1 MVCWVSFSG
10 AKIVKICVN
19 TKFFCN
25 CWDICVIFSTFAG
38 EMREIK
44 WILSL
49 IGLCVVLAMHSQSIV
64 METAIEDVLEDI
76 YNQLSEDD
84 EILQEDVQEQ
94 LMNIAANPI
103 DLNHTNADE
112 LAELMFLSDEQID
125 AILMYQYEHGFK
137 EIYELQLIDC
147 LKDYEIRNLLPFVR
161 VDSLEVQE
169 FRSSG
174 GEKMY
179 FREVFHYA
187 KHEMTLRTD
196 ARNIEDFEGDP
207 MYGKLRYR
215 FNYRNRVQAG
225 VTAMMAASD
234 GRLAMGDRWDYGG
247 YIQLKNIGPM
257 KTIVAGNYQASF
269 GYGLVVGSP
278 FKRGKSAYIQS
289 TATTDEGLKKYSS
302 VGDSYNYFHGMGA
315 TARVSR
321 WADVSAFYS
330 LRKGKE
336 EAWNHVVGVNAT
348 GRWNRLKVGITAVET
363 IEATNSSQFRERSQA
378 SYSLEV
384 KRREASGVMGVNAR
398 WNMGKVDIWG
408 EVATSHGNKWGVG
421 VITGVRY
428 RPISD
433 VNLLAIY
440 RYYSPEFDN
449 VYANSLCSWSRMK
462 DEHGGYLGVEYNRLK
477 NWQLSAF
484 GDIWKTGFETMAQ
497 ADFIPQKDYRMHTR
511 FRVKRKDEKDTYSL
525 RWNMVYEFGQWKMK
539 TQADGNM
546 VQAKGAWTYG
556 WSVLQ
561 DVEYRFSK
569 VPIVLQLRAQAFDAR
584 EWNNRV
590 YIYEN
595 DVLYA
600 YAIPF
605 VYGLGGRF
613 WLNARYKINDIFSL
627 YLRVSETI
635 YQRTWAM
642 EHDKKSTRTDV
653 HALLRVKL

>member
-1 MVCWVSFSG
+1 MKRRIEIVILLVLFCVSTIYSQSFSLE
-10 AKIVKICVN
+10 
-19 TKFFCN
+19 
-25 CWDICVIFSTFAG
+25 DI
-38 EMREIK
+38 
-44 WILSL
+44 
-49 IGLCVVLAMHSQSIV
+49 
-64 METAIEDVLEDI
+64 LEDI
-76 YNQLSEDD
+76 YNELSE
-84 EILQEDVQEQ
+84 EGEVPLEEVQEE
-94 LMNIAANPI
+94 LLELASYPI
-103 DLNHTNADE
+103 NLNQTTADE
-112 LAELMFLSDEQID
+112 LSKLRFLSDEQID
-125 AILMYQYEHGFK
+125 AILLYQYQHPFQD
-137 EIYELQLIDC
+137 IYELQLIDC
-147 LKDYEIRNLLPFVR
+147 LKDYEIRNMLPFVE
-161 VDSLEVQE
+161 VKPTPYPSLKL
-169 FRSSG
+169 

-187 KHEMTLRTD
+187 KHEMTLRMD

-225 VTAMMAASD
+225 VSVLRRQGDKAIEQE
-234 GRLAMGDRWDYGG
+234 GDRWDYGG
-247 YIQLKNIGPM
+247 YIQLKDIGPM

-302 VGDSYNYFHGMGA
+302 VGDSYNYFHGVGA
-315 TARVSR
+315 TARLSR

-330 LRKGKE
+330 LRRGKE
-336 EAWNHVVGVNAT
+336 EAWQHVVGVNAT
-348 GRWNRLKVGITAVET
+348 GRWKRLKVGVTAVEN
-363 IEATNSSQFRERSQA
+363 IEASSSQFRERSQA
-378 SYSLEV
+378 SYSLEA
-384 KRREASGVMGVNAR
+384 KRREAKGAMGVNAR

-484 GDIWKTGFETMAQ
+484 GDVWKTGFETMAQ

-561 DVEYRFSK
+561 DVEYRFAD

-613 WLNARYKINDIFSL
+613 WLNARYKINDIFSV

-635 YQRTWAM
+635 YQSAWAM
-642 EHDKKSTRTDV
+642 EHDKKGSRTDV

>member
-1 MVCWVSFSG
+1 MKRVWIIAFVFVSCMTLTIHAESFSL
-10 AKIVKICVN
+10 
-19 TKFFCN
+19 
-25 CWDICVIFSTFAG
+25 D
-38 EMREIK
+38 
-44 WILSL
+44 
-49 IGLCVVLAMHSQSIV
+49 
-64 METAIEDVLEDI
+64 AIIEDI
-76 YNQLSEDD
+76 YNQLSEDG
-84 EILQEDVQEQ
+84 EIPLEDVQEE
-94 LMNIAANPI
+94 LIEIAQNPI
-103 DLNHTNADE
+103 NLNHTTANE
-112 LAELMFLSDEQID
+112 LSRLHFLSDEQID
-125 AILMYQYEHGFK
+125 AILLYQYLHPFQ

-147 LKDYEIRNLLPFVR
+147 LKDYEIRNLLPFVYVGA
-161 VDSLEVQE
+161 VDSDK
-169 FRSSG
+169 
-174 GEKMY
+174 KMY
-179 FREVFHYA
+179 IREVFHYA
-187 KHEMTLRTD
+187 KHEMTLRVD

-215 FNYRNRVQAG
+215 FNYQNRVMAG
-225 VTAMMAASD
+225 VTI
-234 GRLAMGDRWDYGG
+234 DRTPGATWENINYGG
-247 YIQLKNIGPM
+247 FIELRDMGPM
-257 KTIVAGNYQASF
+257 KRIVAGNYQAHF
-269 GYGLVVGSP
+269 GYGLVIGSP
-278 FKRGKSAYIQS
+278 FKRGKTAYIQS
-289 TATTDEGLKKYSS
+289 TATTDEGLKKFGS
-302 VGDSYNYFHGMGA
+302 VGDIYNYFHGVGA
-315 TARVSR
+315 TAKVSS

-330 LRKGKE
+330 LRKGKKE
-336 EAWNHVVGVNAT
+336 WNHVVGVNAT
-348 GRWNRLKVGITAVET
+348 GRWNRLKVGVTAVENIHQPT
-363 IEATNSSQFRERSQA
+363 PDPSLKGSELVSTQA
-378 SYSLEV
+378 
-384 KRREASGVMGVNAR
+384 VMGVNAR
-398 WNMGKVDIWG
+398 WNQGKVDIWG
-408 EVATSHGNKWGVG
+408 EVATSHGNKWEVG

-449 VYANSLCSWSRMK
+449 VYANSLCSWTRMR

-477 NWQLSAF
+477 NWQLLAF
-484 GDIWKTGFETMAQ
+484 GDLWKSGFETMAQ

-511 FRVKRKDEKDTYSL
+511 FRIKRKDEKDTYSL
-525 RWNMVYEFGQWKMK
+525 RWSMVYEFGQWKMK

-546 VQAKGAWTYG
+546 VQAEGAWTYG

-561 DVEYRFSK
+561 DVVYSFSE

-635 YQRTWAM
+635 YQNAWAI

-653 HALLRVKL
+653 HALLRIKL

>member
-1 MVCWVSFSG
+1 MKRRIEIVILLVLFCVSTIYSQSFSLE
-10 AKIVKICVN
+10 
-19 TKFFCN
+19 
-25 CWDICVIFSTFAG
+25 DI
-38 EMREIK
+38 
-44 WILSL
+44 
-49 IGLCVVLAMHSQSIV
+49 
-64 METAIEDVLEDI
+64 LEDI
-76 YNQLSEDD
+76 YNELSE
-84 EILQEDVQEQ
+84 EGEVPLEEVQEE
-94 LMNIAANPI
+94 LLELASYPI
-103 DLNHTNADE
+103 NLNQTTADE
-112 LAELMFLSDEQID
+112 LSKLRFLSDEQID
-125 AILMYQYEHGFK
+125 AILLYQYQHPFQD
-137 EIYELQLIDC
+137 IYELQLIDC
-147 LKDYEIRNLLPFVR
+147 LKDYEIRNMLPFVE
-161 VDSLEVQE
+161 VKPTPYPSLKL
-169 FRSSG
+169 

-179 FREVFHYA
+179 FREVVHYA
-187 KHEMTLRTD
+187 KHEMTLRMD

-225 VTAMMAASD
+225 VSVLRRQGDKAIEQE
-234 GRLAMGDRWDYGG
+234 GDRWDYGG
-247 YIQLKNIGPM
+247 YIQLKDIGPM

-302 VGDSYNYFHGMGA
+302 VGNSYNYFHGVGA

-330 LRKGKE
+330 LRRGKE
-336 EAWNHVVGVNAT
+336 EAWQHVVGVNAT
-348 GRWNRLKVGITAVET
+348 GRWKRLKVGVTAVET
-363 IEATNSSQFRERSQA
+363 IEASSSQFREHSQA
-378 SYSLEV
+378 NYSLEA
-384 KRREASGVMGVNAR
+384 KRREAKGAMGVNAR
-398 WNMGKVDIWG
+398 WNKGKVDIWG

-462 DEHGGYLGVEYNRLK
+462 DEHGGYFGVEYNRLK

-484 GDIWKTGFETMAQ
+484 GDVWKTGFETMAQ
-497 ADFIPQKDYRMHTR
+497 ADFIPQKNYRMYTR

-561 DVEYRFSK
+561 DVEYRFSE
-569 VPIVLQLRAQAFDAR
+569 VPIVLQFRAQAFDAR

-613 WLNARYKINDIFSL
+613 WLNARYKINDTFSV

-635 YQRTWAM
+635 YQNAWAM
-642 EHDKKSTRTDV
+642 EHNKNCTRADV

>member
-1 MVCWVSFSG
+1 MQG
-10 AKIVKICVN
+10 I
-19 TKFFCN
+19 
-25 CWDICVIFSTFAG
+25 
-38 EMREIK
+38 R

-49 IGLCVVLAMHSQSIV
+49 VGLCVAMATYGQDVRVEQV
-64 METAIEDVLEDI
+64 MEDI
-76 YNQLSEDD
+76 FNQLSEDGD
-84 EILQEDVQEQ
+84 LSYEDIEEE
-94 LMNIAANPI
+94 LLSIADNPM
-103 DLNHTNADE
+103 DLNTVTQEE
-112 LAELMFLSDEQID
+112 LSRLMFLSDEQID

-147 LKDYEIRNLLPFVR
+147 LKDYEIRNLLPFVK
-161 VDSLEVQE
+161 VDSLEVQG

-174 GEKMY
+174 GKKIY

-187 KHEMTLRTD
+187 KHEMTLRMD

-225 VTAMMAASD
+225 VSVL
-234 GRLAMGDRWDYGG
+234 RRQGDEAIRQEGERWDYGG
-247 YIQLKNIGPM
+247 YIQLKDIGPM
-257 KTIVAGNYQASF
+257 KTVVAGNYQASF

-302 VGDSYNYFHGMGA
+302 VGDSYHYFHGVGA
-315 TARVSR
+315 TARVSS

-363 IEATNSSQFRERSQA
+363 IEATSSQFRERLQA

-384 KRREASGVMGVNAR
+384 KDDESKRRATSGVMGVNAR

-433 VNLLAIY
+433 FNLLAIY

-484 GDIWKTGFETMAQ
+484 GDVWKTGFETMAQ

-546 VQAKGAWTYG
+546 VQAQGGWTYG

-561 DVEYRFSK
+561 DVEYRFAK
-569 VPIVLQLRAQAFDAR
+569 VPIVLQFRAQAFDAR

-613 WLNARYKINDIFSL
+613 WLNARYKINDTFSL

-635 YQRTWAM
+635 YQRAWAM

>member
-1 MVCWVSFSG
+1 MKRRIEIIILLVLFCVSTIYSQSFSLE
-10 AKIVKICVN
+10 
-19 TKFFCN
+19 
-25 CWDICVIFSTFAG
+25 DI
-38 EMREIK
+38 
-44 WILSL
+44 
-49 IGLCVVLAMHSQSIV
+49 
-64 METAIEDVLEDI
+64 LEDI
-76 YNQLSEDD
+76 YNELSE
-84 EILQEDVQEQ
+84 EGEAPLEEVQEE
-94 LMNIAANPI
+94 LLELASYPI
-103 DLNHTNADE
+103 NLNQTTADE
-112 LAELMFLSDEQID
+112 LSKLRFLSDEQID
-125 AILMYQYEHGFK
+125 AILLYQYQHPFQD
-137 EIYELQLIDC
+137 IYELQLIDC
-147 LKDYEIRNLLPFVR
+147 LKDYEIRNMLPFVE
-161 VDSLEVQE
+161 VKPTPYPSLKL
-169 FRSSG
+169 

-187 KHEMTLRTD
+187 KHEMTLRMD

-225 VTAMMAASD
+225 VSVLRRQGDKAIEQE
-234 GRLAMGDRWDYGG
+234 GDRWDYGG
-247 YIQLKNIGPM
+247 YIQLKDIGPM

-302 VGDSYNYFHGMGA
+302 VGNSYNYFHGVGA

-330 LRKGKE
+330 LRRGKE
-336 EAWNHVVGVNAT
+336 EAWQHVVGVNAT
-348 GRWNRLKVGITAVET
+348 GRWKRLKVGVTAMET
-363 IEATNSSQFRERSQA
+363 IEASSSQFRERSQA
-378 SYSLEV
+378 SYSLEA
-384 KRREASGVMGVNAR
+384 KRREAKGAMGVNAR
-398 WNMGKVDIWG
+398 WNKGKVDIWG

-433 VNLLAIY
+433 MNLLAIY

-484 GDIWKTGFETMAQ
+484 GDVWKTGFETMAQ
-497 ADFIPQKDYRMHTR
+497 ADFIPQKNYRMHTR

-546 VQAKGAWTYG
+546 VQAEGEWTYG

-561 DVEYRFSK
+561 DVEYRFAD

-613 WLNARYKINDIFSL
+613 WLNARYKINDIFSV

-635 YQRTWAM
+635 YQSAWAM
-642 EHDKKSTRTDV
+642 EHDKKGSRTDV

>member
-1 MVCWVSFSG
+1 MKG
-10 AKIVKICVN
+10 I
-19 TKFFCN
+19 
-25 CWDICVIFSTFAG
+25 
-38 EMREIK
+38 R

-49 IGLCVVLAMHSQSIV
+49 VGLCVVLAMHSQSIV
-64 METAIEDVLEDI
+64 MEAAIEDVLEDI
-76 YNQLSEDD
+76 YHQLSEDD

-161 VDSLEVQE
+161 VDSLEVQG

-174 GEKMY
+174 GKKMY

-187 KHEMTLRTD
+187 KHEMTLRMD
-196 ARNIEDFEGDP
+196 ARNIEDFESDP

-215 FNYRNRVQAG
+215 FNYKNRVQAG
-225 VTAMMAASD
+225 VSVL
-234 GRLAMGDRWDYGG
+234 RRQGDEAIRQEGERWDYGG
-247 YIQLKNIGPM
+247 YIQLKDIGPM
-257 KTIVAGNYQASF
+257 KTVVAGNYQASF

-302 VGDSYNYFHGMGA
+302 VGDSYNYFHGVGA
-315 TARVSR
+315 TARVSS

-336 EAWNHVVGVNAT
+336 DAWNHVVGVNAT
-348 GRWNRLKVGITAVET
+348 ARWRKLKVGVTGVEE
-363 IEATNSSQFRERSQA
+363 ISLLGDEAMRQKAR
-378 SYSLEV
+378 
-384 KRREASGVMGVNAR
+384 GVMGANVRYN
-398 WNMGKVDIWG
+398 WGKVDVWG
-408 EVATSHGNKWGVG
+408 EVAASHTEQWGWG
-421 VITGVRY
+421 TIMGVRVN
-428 RPISD
+428 PISD
-433 VNLLAIY
+433 LNLLAIY

-477 NWQLSAF
+477 NWQFSAF
-484 GDIWKTGFETMAQ
+484 GDVWKTGFETMAQ

-569 VPIVLQLRAQAFDAR
+569 VPIVLQFRAQAFDAR

-613 WLNARYKINDIFSL
+613 WLNARYKINDTFSL

-635 YQRTWAM
+635 YQNAWAM
-642 EHDKKSTRTDV
+642 EHNKNCTRADV

>member
-1 MVCWVSFSG
+1 MRW
-10 AKIVKICVN
+10 IR
-19 TKFFCN
+19 
-25 CWDICVIFSTFAG
+25 WIF
-38 EMREIK
+38 
-44 WILSL
+44 SL
-49 IGLCVVLAMHSQSIV
+49 IGLCVVLATHAQSV
-64 METAIEDVLEDI
+64 AIEDVLEDI

-84 EILQEDVQEQ
+84 EILQEEVQEQ

-147 LKDYEIRNLLPFVR
+147 LKDYDIRNLLPFV
-161 VDSLEVQE
+161 EVK
-169 FRSSG
+169 
-174 GEKMY
+174 GERLKAKGKDIY

-187 KHEMTLRTD
+187 KHEMTLRMD

-225 VTAMMAASD
+225 VTI
-234 GRLAMGDRWDYGG
+234 GRSTGVPWEEIDYGG
-247 YIQLKNIGPM
+247 YIQLKDIGPM

-302 VGDSYNYFHGMGA
+302 VDDSYNYFHGVGA
-315 TARVSR
+315 TARVSS

-336 EAWNHVVGVNAT
+336 DAWNHVVGVNAT
-348 GRWNRLKVGITAVET
+348 GRWNRLKVGVTAVEN
-363 IEATNSSQFRERSQA
+363 IEQPTPDPSLKGRENCVGA
-378 SYSLEV
+378 
-384 KRREASGVMGVNAR
+384 MGVNAR

-433 VNLLAIY
+433 MNLLAIY

-484 GDIWKTGFETMAQ
+484 GDVWKTGFETMAQ

-546 VQAKGAWTYG
+546 VQTKGVWTYG

-561 DVEYRFSK
+561 DVEYRFSE

-613 WLNARYKINDIFSL
+613 WLNARYKINDTFSV

>member
-1 MVCWVSFSG
+1 MSQ
-10 AKIVKICVN
+10 
-19 TKFFCN
+19 FFR
-25 CWDICVIFSTFAG
+25 TFAV
-38 EMREIK
+38 EMNKIRRI
-44 WILSL
+44 IMCM
-49 IGLCVVLAMHSQSIV
+49 GLCVAMATYGQDVRVEQV
-64 METAIEDVLEDI
+64 MEDI
-76 YNQLSEDD
+76 FNQLSEDGD
-84 EILQEDVQEQ
+84 LSYEDIEEE
-94 LMNIAANPI
+94 LLSIADNPM
-103 DLNHTNADE
+103 DLNTVTQEE
-112 LAELMFLSDEQID
+112 LSRLMFLSDEQID

-161 VDSLEVQE
+161 VDSLEVQG

-174 GEKMY
+174 GKKMY

-187 KHEMTLRTD
+187 KHEMTLRMD

-207 MYGKLRYR
+207 MYGKVRYR

-225 VTAMMAASD
+225 VSVL
-234 GRLAMGDRWDYGG
+234 RRQGDEVIRQEGERWDYGG
-247 YIQLKNIGPM
+247 YIQLKDIGPM
-257 KTIVAGNYQASF
+257 KTVVAGNYQASF

-302 VGDSYNYFHGMGA
+302 VGDSYNYFHGVGA
-315 TARVSR
+315 TARVSS

-336 EAWNHVVGVNAT
+336 DAWNHVVGVNAT
-348 GRWNRLKVGITAVET
+348 GRWNRLKVGVTAVET

-433 VNLLAIY
+433 LNLLAIY

-484 GDIWKTGFETMAQ
+484 GDVWKTGFETMAQ
-497 ADFIPQKDYRMHTR
+497 ADFIPQKDYRMHTH

-525 RWNMVYEFGQWKMK
+525 RWNMVYNFGQWKMK

-561 DVEYRFSK
+561 DVEYRFSE
-569 VPIVLQLRAQAFDAR
+569 VPIVLQFRAQAFDAR

-613 WLNARYKINDIFSL
+613 WLNARYKINDTFSL

-635 YQRTWAM
+635 YQRAWAW